1 MDTNEFG
8 LKIKELFSK
17 SASASK
23 KALNKAGEK
32 AQDLSDKGMKKIT
45 IHQLE
50 TKRDCKYEEL
60 GLKLSQMLLEGA
72 SVNTENQEDLAI
84 LLALQDEI
92 KELSS
97 QISTISAEFQS

>member
-1 MDTNEFG
+1 MC
-8 LKIKELFSK
+8 S
-17 SASASK
+17 S
-23 KALNKAGEK
+23 
-32 AQDLSDKGMKKIT
+32 DL
-45 IHQLE
+45 LE